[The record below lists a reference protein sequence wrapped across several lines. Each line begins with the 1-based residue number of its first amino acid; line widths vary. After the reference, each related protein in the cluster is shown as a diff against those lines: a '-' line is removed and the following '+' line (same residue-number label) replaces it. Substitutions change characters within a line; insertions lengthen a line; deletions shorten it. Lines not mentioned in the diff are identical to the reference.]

1 MTVELIIA
9 AIYIVGFIVLSVRFT
24 QVAHKYE
31 VGVSVHEIVFNAA
44 IWPIM
49 LALALLA
56 APVYITRRIVHG
68 RWR

>member
-31 VGVSVHEIVFNAA
+31 SVHEIVFNAA